1 MKKLCLFLLLACS
14 LTFVAAA
21 QANNDQAAP
30 QKHGMMAG
38 HHQQMQALLEK
49 VNSTWKEV
57 ETATTPQAK
66 EGALKAHGAALAE
79 MNAAHQKMA
88 SAGDQEMMKMCQEM
102 MAKHDTSHQTKAPK

>member
-1 MKKLCLFLLLACS
+1 MKNFCLFLLLACT
-14 LTFVAAA
+14 LTFVAVA
-21 QANNDQAAP
+21 QTSKDQATPHQPA
-30 QKHGMMAG
+30 MAG

-88 SAGDQEMMKMCQEM
+88 SGGDQEMMKMCQEM